1 MQSYDP
7 LHRNPLF
14 CGADHTTL
22 WELQMV
28 RTDKRYKVCFF
39 FKTVKITTKCL
50 KCKTLDIIQF
60 KTFYMKEIVLF
71 YSLYQRH

>member
-28 RTDKRYKVCFF
+28 RTANCYKAVFF
-39 FKTVKITTKCL
+39 NSRNNKMF
-50 KCKTLDIIQF
+50 
-60 KTFYMKEIVLF
+60 EI
-71 YSLYQRH
+71 